1 MTEEWKEK
9 IIKEKLGGKRDWSEE
24 ERAALAHSLD
34 EELEKRLQGSGGGE
48 GRPKDAWTEDNWKEQ
63 MAEHPLFAPYLQEEG
78 AVEGEAPINPLSE
91 GLAQLKFD
99 PDHSSP
105 QEVAQ
110 NYKDEGNLQFKYKK
124 YRLAVANFSEGLKQQ
139 CADKELN
146 AQLYNNRAAAQC
158 QLGNFRSTIK
168 DCEKAFE
175 LKPHYTKVITR
186 AVDAATKLKSWDE
199 VFAWCDR
206 GLQLDP
212 TDTKLKA
219 SRLKAVKEK
228 KMIERDNRRKSQ
240 EILKKKNE
248 EQSVVNVIKNRGIK
262 LGTSHLKGSSSITLE
277 DLETHHPAAHGS
289 RVHLNSCAELVWPVM
304 LLYPEYQESDFIQ
317 EFTESDF
324 FSDHLEVIFGEGA
337 PPAPWDTE
345 QKYQYQNLKIFFEDK
360 EKEKLYSVDSSWTLS
375 QALSDP
381 RYCVMAGTPSFIIVV
396 NGSRFMKEFLSKY
409 K

>member
-1 MTEEWKEK
+1 MASTSTT
-9 IIKEKLGGKRDWSEE
+9 GGT
-24 ERAALAHSLD
+24 
-34 EELEKRLQGSGGGE
+34 GG
-48 GRPKDAWTEDNWKEQ
+48 
-63 MAEHPLFAPYLQEEG
+63 
-78 AVEGEAPINPLSE
+78 
-91 GLAQLKFD
+91 
-99 PDHSSP
+99 
-105 QEVAQ
+105 EVAQ

-228 KMIERDNRRKSQ
+228 
-240 EILKKKNE
+240 
-248 EQSVVNVIKNRGIK
+248 
-262 LGTSHLKGSSSITLE
+262 
-277 DLETHHPAAHGS
+277 GS